1 METPHDVG
9 IANVIDEGNGQLTV
23 YVCASVERGMPKGIL
38 AVHRHARRLVVG
50 PAVTLKVDHKT
61 RTTET
66 NVIVFG
72 DGMGTVHILPPGAVE
87 RLVVRSGTIGVEQQ

>member
-9 IANVIDEGNGQLTV
+9 IAHVIDEGNGQLTV
-23 YVCASVERGMPKGIL
+23 YVCASVEHGMPKGIL

-50 PAVTLKVDHKT
+50 PAVILKVDQKA
-61 RTTET
+61 RTSKT

-72 DGMGTVHILPPGAVE
+72 DEKGTVHVLPPDAEE
-87 RLVVRSGTIGVEQQ
+87 RLVVRSGTIGLGQQ